1 LIIKPRVSLL
11 KKSEKHLNPS
21 FRRKPESSLLLSLFF
36 LISWTPAFAGVT
48 KRFLTNGY
56 RSLSLHAGSGRKY
69 KPSTSLNHRGSAGF
83 TLIEVAVVMLVIVI
97 VLGIVSVNLEPD
109 RETPV
114 RDEAR
119 RMVLLLQTAQQESI
133 LQGRVFAVAVERQ
146 GYYFL
151 ALNEN
156 REFKPVEGDEVLRA
170 RPLPADIVIS
180 RVDVEGVPEDD
191 ETKIPRLILLPTGE
205 LSPFT
210 VVFSR
215 GDVRWRVEG
224 TLTGEITAQTAAPA
238 EKT

>member
-1 LIIKPRVSLL
+1 M
-11 KKSEKHLNPS
+11 
-21 FRRKPESSLLLSLFF
+21 
-36 LISWTPAFAGVT
+36 
-48 KRFLTNGY
+48 Y
-56 RSLSLHAGSGRKY
+56 RARSQR
-69 KPSTSLNHRGSAGF
+69 GF

-133 LQGRVFAVAVERQ
+133 LQGKILAVAIERQ

-151 ALNEN
+151 MLNDDN
-156 REFKPVEGDEVLRA
+156 EFKPMDGDEVLHA
-170 RPLPADIVIS
+170 RPLPSGIVIS
-180 RVDVEGVPEDD
+180 KVDIEGMSDTE
-191 ETKIPRLILLPTGE
+191 ETETPRLILLPTGE

-210 VVFSR
+210 VIFSR

-224 TLTGEITAQTAAPA
+224 TLTGEITTQTTTPA
-238 EKT
+238 EKV

>member
-1 LIIKPRVSLL
+1 VDFVCLEARLIIEVDGGQHAEQRQKDEHRDQW
-11 KKSEKHLNPS
+11 
-21 FRRKPESSLLLSLFF
+21 
-36 LISWTPAFAGVT
+36 LISQNFRVLRFWDNEVLRQTDAVVETIMQALNGTPTPALPRKG
-48 KRFLTNGY
+48 G
-56 RSLSLHAGSGRKY
+56 GSK
-69 KPSTSLNHRGSAGF
+69 GF

-119 RMVLLLQTAQQESI
+119 RLVLLLQTAQQESI
-133 LQGRVFAVAVERQ
+133 LQGKILAVAIERQ

-151 ALNEN
+151 MLNDN
-156 REFKPVEGDEVLRA
+156 KEFKPVDGDEVLRA
-170 RPLPADIVIS
+170 RPLPSGIVIS

-191 ETKIPRLILLPTGE
+191 ETDIPRLILLPTGE

-210 VVFSR
+210 VIFSR

-224 TLTGEITAQTAAPA
+224 TLTGEITAQTVASA
-238 EKT
+238 EKV

>member
-1 LIIKPRVSLL
+1 MNILRALP
-11 KKSEKHLNPS
+11 HPH
-21 FRRKPESSLLLSLFF
+21 
-36 LISWTPAFAGVT
+36 
-48 KRFLTNGY
+48 
-56 RSLSLHAGSGRKY
+56 SLSRDAGEGGEPLRAARAFFHS
-69 KPSTSLNHRGSAGF
+69 GF

-119 RMVLLLQTAQQESI
+119 RLVLLLQTAQQESI
-133 LQGRVFAVAVERQ
+133 LQGKILAVAIEPQ

-151 ALNEN
+151 MLNDDN
-156 REFKPVEGDEVLRA
+156 EFKPMAGDEVLRA
-170 RPLPADIVIS
+170 RPLPSGIVIS
-180 RVDVEGVPEDD
+180 GVDVEGVPEDD

-210 VVFSR
+210 VIFSR

-224 TLTGEITAQTAAPA
+224 TLTGEITAQTLTPA
-238 EKT
+238 EKV

>member
-1 LIIKPRVSLL
+1 
-11 KKSEKHLNPS
+11 
-21 FRRKPESSLLLSLFF
+21 
-36 LISWTPAFAGVT
+36 
-48 KRFLTNGY
+48 
-56 RSLSLHAGSGRKY
+56 
-69 KPSTSLNHRGSAGF
+69 
-83 TLIEVAVVMLVIVI
+83 MLVIVI

-119 RMVLLLQTAQQESI
+119 RLALLLQTAQQESI
-133 LQGRVFAVAVERQ
+133 LQGRIYAVAFERQ

-151 ALNEN
+151 ALNDN

-170 RPLPADIVIS
+170 RPLPPGIVIS
-180 RVDVEGVPEDD
+180 SMKVEGVPEDD

-210 VVFSR
+210 IVFAR

-224 TLTGEITAQTAAPA
+224 RFTGEITAQTAAPA
-238 EKT
+238 EQS

>member
-1 LIIKPRVSLL
+1 M
-11 KKSEKHLNPS
+11 
-21 FRRKPESSLLLSLFF
+21 
-36 LISWTPAFAGVT
+36 T
-48 KRFLTNGY
+48 KRHKQ
-56 RSLSLHAGSGRKY
+56 R
-69 KPSTSLNHRGSAGF
+69 GF

-119 RMVLLLQTAQQESI
+119 RLVLLLQTAQQESI
-133 LQGRVFAVAVERQ
+133 LQGKILAVAIERQ

-151 ALNEN
+151 MLNDN
-156 REFKPVEGDEVLRA
+156 KEFKPVDGDEVLRA
-170 RPLPADIVIS
+170 RPLPSGIVIS

-191 ETKIPRLILLPTGE
+191 ETDIPRLILLPTGE

-210 VVFSR
+210 VIFSR
-215 GDVRWRVEG
+215 GDVRWQVEG
-224 TLTGEITAQTAAPA
+224 TLMGEITAQTAAPA

>member
-1 LIIKPRVSLL
+1 M
-11 KKSEKHLNPS
+11 
-21 FRRKPESSLLLSLFF
+21 
-36 LISWTPAFAGVT
+36 T
-48 KRFLTNGY
+48 KRHIQ
-56 RSLSLHAGSGRKY
+56 R
-69 KPSTSLNHRGSAGF
+69 GF

-119 RMVLLLQTAQQESI
+119 RLVLLLQTAQQESI
-133 LQGRVFAVAVERQ
+133 LQGKILAVAIERQ

-151 ALNEN
+151 MLNDN
-156 REFKPVEGDEVLRA
+156 KEFKPVDGDEVLRA
-170 RPLPADIVIS
+170 RPLPSGIVIS

-191 ETKIPRLILLPTGE
+191 ETDIPRLILLPTGE

-210 VVFSR
+210 VIFSQ

-224 TLTGEITAQTAAPA
+224 TLTGEITAQTMAPA
-238 EKT
+238 GKA

>member
-1 LIIKPRVSLL
+1 M
-11 KKSEKHLNPS
+11 
-21 FRRKPESSLLLSLFF
+21 
-36 LISWTPAFAGVT
+36 T
-48 KRFLTNGY
+48 KRHIQ
-56 RSLSLHAGSGRKY
+56 R
-69 KPSTSLNHRGSAGF
+69 GF

-119 RMVLLLQTAQQESI
+119 RLVLLLQTAQQESI
-133 LQGRVFAVAVERQ
+133 LQGKILAVAIERQ

-151 ALNEN
+151 MLNDN
-156 REFKPVEGDEVLRA
+156 KEFKPVDGDEVLRA
-170 RPLPADIVIS
+170 RPLPSGIVIS

-191 ETKIPRLILLPTGE
+191 ETDIPRLILLPTGE

-210 VVFSR
+210 VIFSR
-215 GDVRWRVEG
+215 GDVRWQVEG